1 MTTRPPMYRPTDA
14 FRERLEQEVLDR
26 VRRAEPSRA
35 HALPRRMRWA
45 KAAIIVITSASLG
58 ATAGFASA
66 QIRQGSERDSL
77 LASARAEA
85 MLAKVRVD
93 LARAQAD
100 DVSLKVR
107 VGAGDQQSLDAATAE
122 LRDMEARR
130 NRGGLDIEEIT
141 ASGLPP
147 RDDLT
152 APLVGNR
159 DYVKMRIEVEL
170 TAVQARLKAAEG
182 RQALAE
188 RMARVGAGP
197 ELPATVAVDVASAKA
212 EMSVLA
218 EKLKLRAEFLDRGTS
233 AAELATRMET
243 AQLQADAYTAQ
254 AELLAAR
261 ERLVVIQKRRSAG
274 MVGDVE
280 LLRAQLAVKEREVA
294 LQQLAIRLRLAK

>member
-14 FRERLEQEVLDR
+14 FRERLEQEVLHR
-26 VRRAEPSRA
+26 VRRGQPSHV
-35 HALPRRMRWA
+35 HALPRRARWA
-45 KAAIIVITSASLG
+45 KAAAIVIASASVG

-85 MLAKVRVD
+85 MLAKIRVD

-107 VGAGDQQSLDAATAE
+107 VGVLDQQSLDAATAE

-152 APLVGNR
+152 APLVGTR
-159 DYVKMRIEVEL
+159 DYVKMRIEVDL
-170 TAVQARLKAAEG
+170 MAVQARLKAAEG
-182 RQALAE
+182 RQAAAE

-197 ELPATVAVDVASAKA
+197 ELAAAVAVDVASARS

-233 AAELATRMET
+233 AAELATRLET
-243 AQLQADAYTAQ
+243 AQVQADAYTAQ
-254 AELLAAR
+254 AELRAAQ

-274 MVGDVE
+274 VVGDVE

-294 LQQLAIRLRLAK
+294 LQRLASRLRAR